1 MRLAVKASN
10 SKPLIFFFS
19 GTLFYPVQVILI
31 AQDDFMLPFRLIDRV
46 KFIVERQLVKGA
58 GFQLLVVGLFIALI
72 SLIGGL
78 LVIMP
83 AADEFEDAGSAIWWA
98 FLRLTDP
105 GYLGDDVGTW
115 QRIVSTLLTISG
127 YVVFMGTLV
136 AILTRWLIAKMAE
149 LERGLTPV
157 TLKNHLVVLG
167 WTAQTP
173 PLVAELFGSTGRMRR
188 FLEKHDTQ
196 KLRLV
201 VLAEEAGAGQLHEL
215 RNEPGV
221 GDRSREVILRS
232 GSPIQPEAL
241 QRVACLDAA
250 AVIVPSHGHGAGSFV
265 TPDVETVKALL
276 SIAAQAR
283 DFGSSLPFV
292 VAEIQDM
299 RKLPVIQ
306 RAYPGSVEVVAGDA
320 TISRLMV
327 QNVLH
332 PHLSEVYNELL
343 TAGEGNEIFVRG
355 GETAEGL
362 TVSELAAQR
371 PQAIVLGLLHPTD
384 SQRWRIDMPAPANA
398 VIHREDRV
406 VLLAREY
413 EHTGNDS
420 KAEPL
425 AMFERAEPSAVV
437 AAQGRA
443 HRVLVLGWNRRV
455 PSLAAEFASYPGRQ
469 FHLDL
474 VSVIPQAERER
485 ELRRHG
491 VELTGVN
498 GRLLEADYM
507 IEDDLRKLDPAT
519 YDTVMLL
526 SSDRIG
532 SDEEAD
538 ARAMVGYLQLE
549 DILTESAR
557 RPQVILELS
566 DPDNRQL
573 LYGHQ
578 SEMLISPMI
587 LSHVLAQVALR
598 RELRVV
604 LDELFTV
611 NGAEFQFRDPNDYPL
626 PASTNFQVLEK
637 IVAARG
643 EVALGLYRARP
654 DDRGRHIMMNPP
666 RRQYLDIQEH
676 DRLLVMCRT

>member
-1 MRLAVKASN
+1 
-10 SKPLIFFFS
+10 
-19 GTLFYPVQVILI
+19 
-31 AQDDFMLPFRLIDRV
+31 MLPFRVVDRL

-58 GFQLLVVGLFIALI
+58 GFQLLVVGFFIGLI
-72 SLIGGL
+72 SLIGGM
-78 LVIMP
+78 LVVP
-83 AADEFEDAGSAIWWA
+83 QGGDFDDPGAAVWWA

-115 QRIVSTLLTISG
+115 QRVVSTLLTVLG

-136 AILTRWLIAKMAE
+136 AILTRWLIAKMEE

-157 TLKNHLVVLG
+157 TLKNHFVVLG

-173 PLVAELFGSTGRMRR
+173 PLVAELFGSTGRMQR

-201 VLAEEAGAGQLHEL
+201 VLAEEASAGQVYEL
-215 RNEPGV
+215 GNVPGV
-221 GDRSREVILRS
+221 GRRAREVILRS
-232 GSPIQPEAL
+232 GSAIQPDAL
-241 QRVACLDAA
+241 HRVACLDAA
-250 AVIVPSHGHGAGSFV
+250 AVIVPSQVHDAGSLV
-265 TPDVETVKALL
+265 TSDVETVKALL

-283 DFGSSLPFV
+283 HLNAPLPFV

-299 RKLPVIQ
+299 RKLSVIE
-306 RAYPGSVEVVAGDA
+306 RAYPGAVEVVAGDV

-332 PHLSEVYNELL
+332 PNLSEVYNELL
-343 TAGEGNEIFVRG
+343 TAGEGSEIFVRG

-362 TVSELAAQR
+362 SLGELAAQR
-371 PQAIVLGLLHPTD
+371 PNAIVLGLL
-384 SQRWRIDMPAPANA
+384 QPAGGGWNVNLLAPSDT
-398 VIHREDRV
+398 IIRREDRV
-406 VLLAREY
+406 VLLASDY
-413 EHTGNDS
+413 EHTGADP

-425 AMFERAEPSAVV
+425 PVIERR
-437 AAQGRA
+437 AAQVHATGGSGA

-455 PSLAAEFASYPGRQ
+455 PSLAEEFSSYKGRN
-469 FHLDL
+469 FKLDM
-474 VSVIPQAERER
+474 VSATPLKERQR
-485 ELRRHG
+485 EIARYG
-491 VELTGVN
+491 VDLEAIDGQ
-498 GRLLEADYM
+498 LLEADYM
-507 IEDDLRKLDPAT
+507 VEDDLRKLNPAS

-526 SSDRIG
+526 SSDRLG
-532 SDEEAD
+532 SGEEAD

-549 DILTESAR
+549 DILAEAPR
-557 RPQVILELS
+557 RPQVIMELS
-566 DPDNRQL
+566 DPNNRQL

-611 NGAEFQFRDPNDYPL
+611 GGAEIQFRDPHDYPL
-626 PASTNFQVLEK
+626 PASADFQLLEK
-637 IVAARG
+637 IVAAGG
-643 EVALGLYRARP
+643 EIALGVYRAKANEL
-654 DDRGRHIMMNPP
+654 GRHLQLNPP
-666 RRQYLDIQEH
+666 RKQFLELQPQ
-676 DRLLVMCRT
+676 DRIVVLGIS

>member
-1 MRLAVKASN
+1 
-10 SKPLIFFFS
+10 
-19 GTLFYPVQVILI
+19 
-31 AQDDFMLPFRLIDRV
+31 MLPFRLIDRV

-58 GFQLLVVGLFIALI
+58 GFQLLVVAFFIGLI
-72 SLIGGL
+72 SLLGGL
-78 LVIMP
+78 LVLLP
-83 AADEFEDAGSAIWWA
+83 QAEEFEDAGSAIWWA

-115 QRIVSTLLTISG
+115 QRIVSTLLTVSG

-136 AILTRWLIAKMAE
+136 AILTRWLIAKMAD

-157 TLKNHLVVLG
+157 TLKNHMVVLG

-173 PLVAELFGSTGRMRR
+173 PLVSELFGSPGRMRR

-196 KLRLV
+196 KLRVV

-215 RNEPGV
+215 RSEPGI
-221 GDRSREVILRS
+221 GRRAREVILRS

-241 QRVACLDAA
+241 HRVACLDAA
-250 AVIVPSHGHGAGSFV
+250 AVIVPSQMHGAGSYV

-283 DFGSSLPFV
+283 HLATELPFV

-299 RKLPVIQ
+299 RKLPVIE

-332 PHLSEVYNELL
+332 PNLSEVYNELL

-355 GETAEGL
+355 GETAGGL
-362 TVSELAAQR
+362 TVSELATQR
-371 PQAIVLGLLHPTD
+371 PRAIVLGLLHPSGD
-384 SQRWRIDMPAPANA
+384 HRWQVDVPAAGDT
-398 VIHREDRV
+398 VIRPEDRV
-406 VLLAREY
+406 VLLACDY
-413 EHTGNDS
+413 DYTGADP
-420 KAEPL
+420 KAERL
-425 AMFERAEPSAVV
+425 AGFERTVRPAPDK
-437 AAQGRA
+437 AQDRT

-455 PSLAAEFASYPGRQ
+455 PSLAAEFASYRSRS
-469 FHLDL
+469 FELDL
-474 VSVIPQAERER
+474 VSAIPLDERER
-485 ELRRHG
+485 EIRRHG
-491 VELTGVN
+491 VDLSHVN

-507 IEDDLRKLDPAT
+507 VEDDLRKLKPAS

-549 DILTESAR
+549 DILSR
-557 RPQVILELS
+557 SSDRPQIIMELS
-566 DPDNRQL
+566 DPDNRHL

-587 LSHVLAQVALR
+587 LSHILAQVALR
-598 RELRVV
+598 RELRAV
-604 LDELFTV
+604 LDDLFTV
-611 NGAEFQFRDPNDYPL
+611 GGAEIQFRDPHDYPL
-626 PASTNFQVLEK
+626 PASTSFQVLEK
-637 IVAARG
+637 IVAAKG
-643 EVALGLYRARP
+643 EVAMGIYRAKA
-654 DDRGRHIMMNPP
+654 DDRGRHLLMNPP
-666 RRQYLDIQEH
+666 RDTYLGLCEGDL
-676 DRLLVMCRT
+676 LLVMCRT

>member
-1 MRLAVKASN
+1 
-10 SKPLIFFFS
+10 
-19 GTLFYPVQVILI
+19 
-31 AQDDFMLPFRLIDRV
+31 MLPFRLIDRV

-58 GFQLLVVGLFIALI
+58 GFQLLVVAFFIGLI
-72 SLIGGL
+72 SLLGGL
-78 LVIMP
+78 LVLLP
-83 AADEFEDAGSAIWWA
+83 QAEEFEDAGSAIWWA

-115 QRIVSTLLTISG
+115 QRIVSTLLTVSG

-136 AILTRWLIAKMAE
+136 AILTRWLIAKMAD

-157 TLKNHLVVLG
+157 TLKNHMVVLG

-173 PLVAELFGSTGRMRR
+173 PLVSELFGSPGRMRR

-196 KLRLV
+196 KLRVV

-215 RNEPGV
+215 RSEPGI
-221 GDRSREVILRS
+221 GRRAREVILRS
-232 GSPIQPEAL
+232 GSAIQPEAL
-241 QRVACLDAA
+241 HRVACLDAA
-250 AVIVPSHGHGAGSFV
+250 AVIVPSQVYGAGSFV
-265 TPDVETVKALL
+265 TSDVETVKALL

-283 DFGSSLPFV
+283 HFATELPFV

-299 RKLPVIQ
+299 RKLPVIE

-332 PHLSEVYNELL
+332 PNLSEVYNELL

-355 GETAEGL
+355 GETADGL
-362 TVSELAAQR
+362 TVSELATQR
-371 PQAIVLGLLHPTD
+371 PNAIVLGLLHPSGD
-384 SQRWRIDMPAPANA
+384 HRWQVDVPAAGDT
-398 VIHREDRV
+398 VIRPEDRV
-406 VLLAREY
+406 VLLACDY
-413 EHTGNDS
+413 DHTGADP
-420 KAEPL
+420 KAERL
-425 AMFERAEPSAVV
+425 AGFERTVRPAPHK
-437 AAQGRA
+437 AQDRT

-455 PSLAAEFASYPGRQ
+455 PSLAAEFASYRSRS
-469 FHLDL
+469 FELDL
-474 VSVIPQAERER
+474 VSAIPLDERER
-485 ELRRHG
+485 EIRRHG
-491 VELTGVN
+491 VDLSHVN

-507 IEDDLRKLDPAT
+507 VEDDLRKLKPAS

-549 DILTESAR
+549 DILSR
-557 RPQVILELS
+557 SSDRPQIIMELS
-566 DPDNRQL
+566 DPDNRHL

-587 LSHVLAQVALR
+587 LSHILAQVALR
-598 RELRVV
+598 RELRAV
-604 LDELFTV
+604 LDDLFTV
-611 NGAEFQFRDPNDYPL
+611 GGAEIQFRDPHDYPL
-626 PASTNFQVLEK
+626 PASTSFQVLEK
-637 IVAARG
+637 IVAAKG
-643 EVALGLYRARP
+643 EVALGIYRAKA
-654 DDRGRHIMMNPP
+654 DDRGRHLLMNPP
-666 RRQYLDIQEH
+666 RDTYLGLCEGDL
-676 DRLLVMCRT
+676 LLVMCRT

>member
-1 MRLAVKASN
+1 
-10 SKPLIFFFS
+10 
-19 GTLFYPVQVILI
+19 
-31 AQDDFMLPFRLIDRV
+31 MLPFRVVDRL

-58 GFQLLVVGLFIALI
+58 GFQLLVVGFFIGLI
-72 SLIGGL
+72 SLIGGM
-78 LVIMP
+78 LVVP
-83 AADEFEDAGSAIWWA
+83 QGGEFDDPGSAVWWA

-115 QRIVSTLLTISG
+115 QRVVSTLLTLLG

-136 AILTRWLIAKMAE
+136 AILTRWLIAKMEE

-157 TLKNHLVVLG
+157 TLKNHFVVLG

-173 PLVAELFGSTGRMRR
+173 PLVAELFGSTGRMER

-201 VLAEEAGAGQLHEL
+201 VLAEEASAEQLHQL
-215 RNEPGV
+215 GSEPGV
-221 GDRSREVILRS
+221 GRRAREVILRS
-232 GSPIQPEAL
+232 GSAIQPDAL
-241 QRVACLDAA
+241 HRVACLDAA
-250 AVIVPSHGHGAGSFV
+250 AVIVPSQVHDAGSLV
-265 TPDVETVKALL
+265 TSDVETVKALL

-283 DFGSSLPFV
+283 HLNAPLPFV

-299 RKLPVIQ
+299 RKLSVIE
-306 RAYPGSVEVVAGDA
+306 RAYPGAVEVVAGDV

-332 PHLSEVYNELL
+332 PNLSEVYNELL
-343 TAGEGNEIFVRG
+343 TAGEGSEIFVRG

-362 TVSELAAQR
+362 SLGELAAQR
-371 PQAIVLGLLHPTD
+371 PHAIVLGLLQPSASGWTVNLLA
-384 SQRWRIDMPAPANA
+384 SPETMIR
-398 VIHREDRV
+398 REDRV
-406 VLLAREY
+406 VLLAGDY
-413 EHTGNDS
+413 EHTGADP

-425 AMFERAEPSAVV
+425 PVIARS
-437 AAQGRA
+437 AAQPHATSRSDA

-455 PSLAAEFASYPGRQ
+455 PSLAAEFSSYKGRN
-469 FHLDL
+469 FMLDM
-474 VSVIPQAERER
+474 VSATPLKERQR
-485 ELRRHG
+485 EIARYG
-491 VELTGVN
+491 VDLEAIN
-498 GRLLEADYM
+498 GQLLEADYM
-507 IEDDLRKLDPAT
+507 VEDDLRKLNPAS

-526 SSDRIG
+526 SSDRLG
-532 SDEEAD
+532 SGEEAD

-549 DILTESAR
+549 DILAEAPR
-557 RPQVILELS
+557 RPQVIMELS

-611 NGAEFQFRDPNDYPL
+611 GGAEIQFRDPHDYPL
-626 PASTNFQVLEK
+626 PASADFQLLEK
-637 IVAARG
+637 IVAASG
-643 EVALGLYRARP
+643 DVALGVYRAKANEL
-654 DDRGRHIMMNPP
+654 GRHLQLNPP
-666 RRQYLDIQEH
+666 RKQFLELQPQ
-676 DRLLVMCRT
+676 DRIVVLGTS